1 MIDKPVAIVSGD
13 FCFLH
18 VKAADFPVFALL
30 LQNKGDCVR
39 LFGSGNIQ
47 GDDAVASRRQ
57 VRNFE
62 YGAVRS
68 LPDLAENATK
78 KFRVGHGG
86 GSFDLQQ
93 KWSARR
99 GLRS

>member
-47 GDDAVASRRQ
+47 GSDAVASRRQ

-62 YGAVRS
+62 YGAVRG

-78 KFRVGHGG
+78 KFRVGHRRS
-86 GSFDLQQ
+86 SFNFQQ
-93 KWSARR
+93 KWRT
-99 GLRS
+99 RSGS